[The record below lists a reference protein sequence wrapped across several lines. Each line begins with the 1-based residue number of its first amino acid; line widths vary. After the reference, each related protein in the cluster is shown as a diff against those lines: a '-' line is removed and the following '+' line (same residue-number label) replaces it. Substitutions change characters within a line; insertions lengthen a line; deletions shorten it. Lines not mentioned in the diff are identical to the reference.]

1 MGLEQT
7 INFQAGIPLW
17 PAVQQLLTQR
27 DVHVQMRMIDGELAF
42 PDELP
47 PEPWR
52 ELRVSGDAGMVTIR
66 REAARI
72 SLVTWGNAEPPLL
85 RLRNALAWAL
95 AAAGAGRIQT
105 EQGEQTAEEFLR
117 WKMKR
122 LGISR
127 PE

>member
-17 PAVQQLLTQR
+17 PAVQQLLAQR

-42 PDELP
+42 PDDLP

-95 AAAGAGRIQT
+95 AATGAGCIQT
-105 EQGEQTAEEFLR
+105 EQGEQTADEFLR
-117 WKMKR
+117 TAD
-122 LGISR
+122 L
-127 PE
+127 P